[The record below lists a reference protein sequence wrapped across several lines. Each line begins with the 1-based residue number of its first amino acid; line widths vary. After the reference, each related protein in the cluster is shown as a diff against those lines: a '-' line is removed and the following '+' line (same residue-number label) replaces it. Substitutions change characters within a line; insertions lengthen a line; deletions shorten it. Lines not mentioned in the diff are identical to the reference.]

1 MITKRQLFGTLLLFV
16 GMLGLFT
23 ACGESGDDEQK
34 KEAGSANLRVTPGS
48 LKFGASGGKQ
58 SLSVSTIYDY
68 LGAETSADWLDADFN
83 DALSTLYV
91 TASANPTDA
100 VRNATLT
107 IMGSNDGETI
117 AERVTIKVEQEAG
130 EGDTGTVFTV
140 GPNGGK
146 VELGDLTIDFPAGTF
161 NGTTKVTVSEAD
173 MDELKGNANLSKY
186 YKVNFYD
193 GVRKDFKVS
202 VKKNNSAIDDK
213 NVKMQFVT
221 QGFAES
227 LNVEGLASIIRDV
240 TNDNGMYVADIPA
253 MESPDDNK
261 ESEVYFGLTAYYPLE
276 ESTAQTRASGDDF
289 FIYWYPPFAII
300 ETAENIDIEG
310 WKKKSS
316 HIVKDM
322 EILAAQALEKIKSLG
337 FEKPE
342 GRIAIHID
350 SPWDYVLGTKKKIG
364 TYGCHM
370 SSIWGKKFGTVY
382 ISSERLDSYNRIEM
396 GTTLIHEFLHHYQQ
410 FYDPRWT
417 SGGLN
422 MATVLDEATSVWIE
436 QFMTNEFSRWGPQN
450 VQRFIPCI
458 NPENEDIHDVLDI
471 EGDNLWKDR
480 YQDTGYGMSV
490 LIEYLSQKFGNE
502 VAVDILK
509 ERKKMKKSSE
519 AYNTI
524 QFIETVAKTNHKLDI
539 FSQKGYKDF
548 VEACGSKKVI
558 PGISSFEG
566 LLHKRKVNGDIG
578 VVEKELE
585 ADEIVSLTNY
595 AHGYGALVECL
606 YTNREKVKSINDK
619 IGGLENTKTTIE
631 QTTEGLTTWVY
642 YVGDENILIGQ
653 TKKGSP
659 LDVSEIFYEEPSG
672 WKQHQC
678 YLVTIKD
685 DFKDET
691 KVLSNIE
698 AKIEQAPKYS
708 KIGIVLDYS
717 DEEGDLRTLM
727 TPDGTDDQSF
737 WNKKYIC
744 ELPVDFTMNEDNTIA
759 TITGYGK
766 LPWCYRNP
774 SVYYGVQYC
783 EVKIELEVEPVD
795 VVAYAIHKL
804 KGSVTW
810 NGNVEDDWY
819 GDPRKVEKSATY
831 NFDVECYKMQ
841 ADSNTIKYFASGT
854 TASEGITDLSEK
866 VNIIY
871 KEKPD
876 KNSTKTYRMGS
887 KYSPTLTIYLNLDSS
902 TMK

>member
-1 MITKRQLFGTLLLFV
+1 MKTTKLISAMMLLISMMSVISLSS
-16 GMLGLFT
+16 
-23 ACGESGDDEQK
+23 CSENDDDGGK
-34 KEAGSANLRVTPGS
+34 KEAGSSNLRVTPGS
-48 LKFGASGGKQ
+48 LKFDAAGGMKT
-58 SLSVSTIYDY
+58 LTVTTTYEMFGVD
-68 LGAETSADWLDADFN
+68 TTADWLDYDYDEDTGLVYITATANNTDK
-83 DALSTLYV
+83 ARSTNLIV
-91 TASANPTDA
+91 
-100 VRNATLT
+100 
-107 IMGSNDGETI
+107 MGSDDGYTI
-117 AERVTIKVEQEAG
+117 KERVNIKVEQEAG
-130 EGDTGTVFTV
+130 TVDEGDAVFTV
-140 GPNGGK
+140 DSKGGK
-146 VELGDLTIDFPAGTF
+146 IEYGDISIDFPSGTF
-161 NGTTKVTVSEAD
+161 NSATKVTVSEAD

-276 ESTAQTRASGDDF
+276 ESTAQTRANGEDF
-289 FIYWYPPFAII
+289 FIYWFPPFFA
-300 ETAENIDIEG
+300 TENTKEE

-316 HIVKDM
+316 PIVKDM
-322 EILAAQALEKIKSLG
+322 EILAAQALIKIESLG

-342 GRIAIHID
+342 GKIAIHID
-350 SPWDYVLGTKKKIG
+350 SPLDFVLGTKRKIG

-370 SSIWGKKFGTVY
+370 SSYWGKKFGTLY
-382 ISSERLDSYNRIEM
+382 INSKLLDSYNRIEM

-410 FYDPRWT
+410 FYDPRWM
-417 SGGLN
+417 SGGNN
-422 MATVLDEATSVWIE
+422 MAKVLDEATSVWIE
-436 QFMTNEFSRWGPQN
+436 QFMTDEFSRWGPQN

-471 EGDNLWKDR
+471 KGDNLWSDR

-619 IGGLENTKTTIE
+619 IGGLENAKTTIE

-795 VVAYAIHKL
+795 VVGYAIHKL

-876 KNSTKTYRMGS
+876 KNSTKSYRMGS

>member
-1 MITKRQLFGTLLLFV
+1 MKRHTIFIYTAALLTMLSTALPMSAQNKSFTVNRNDGASQKYTYSQGDRLVLSREDSQGKKHADFVEQQVYVGNAVHNIPLTSIESITFDAQTTEDEGKS
-16 GMLGLFT
+16 FT
-23 ACGESGDDEQK
+23 VQE
-34 KEAGSANLRVTPGS
+34 
-48 LKFGASGGKQ
+48 SGGK
-58 SLSVSTIYDY
+58 IEYD
-68 LGAETSADWLDADFN
+68 D
-83 DALSTLYV
+83 
-91 TASANPTDA
+91 
-100 VRNATLT
+100 
-107 IMGSNDGETI
+107 I
-117 AERVTIKVEQEAG
+117 
-130 EGDTGTVFTV
+130 
-140 GPNGGK
+140 
-146 VELGDLTIDFPAGTF
+146 TIDFPSGTF
-161 NGTTKVTVSEAD
+161 NSSAKVTVSEVD

-227 LNVEGLASIIRDV
+227 LNVEGFASIIRDV
-240 TNDNGMYVADIPA
+240 TNDNGTYVADIPA

-276 ESTAQTRASGDDF
+276 ESTAQTRAYEEDF
-289 FIYWYPPFAII
+289 FIYWFPPFFAT
-300 ETAENIDIEG
+300 EKTKEE

-316 HIVKDM
+316 PLVKDM
-322 EILAAQALEKIKSLG
+322 EILAAQALKKIKSLG

-342 GRIAIHID
+342 GRIAINID
-350 SPWDYVLGTKKKIG
+350 YPLDFVLGTKRKVG

-370 SSIWGKKFGTVY
+370 SSYWGKKFGTIY
-382 ISSERLDSYNRIEM
+382 INSERLDSYDRVEM

-410 FYDPRWT
+410 FYDPRWM
-417 SGGLN
+417 SGGNN
-422 MATVLDEATSVWIE
+422 MAKVLDEATSVWIE

-458 NPENEDIHDVLDI
+458 NPENEDIHDVIDI
-471 EGDNLWKDR
+471 KGDNLWSDR

-558 PGISSFEG
+558 PGIKSFG
-566 LLHKRKVNGDIG
+566 DLLHKRKVNGDIG

-606 YTNREKVKSINDK
+606 YTGKEKVKSINDK

-759 TITGYGK
+759 TITGYGN

-795 VVAYAIHKL
+795 VVVYAIHKL

-841 ADSNTIKYFASGT
+841 ADSNTIKYLASGT